1 MEIKNLY
8 RLLIIVGALA
18 YAIYWFMP
26 YSYGYLDSETG
37 SLLAY
42 GGYGAIYQGNEMLD
56 RVIFGAW
63 MISAFG
69 MFLFRKMARTVFL
82 ILIVVTTPASV
93 LYGVSVETAGGA
105 LMLDIANIADGMVL
119 ALAFFSPVKDEFY

>member
-1 MEIKNLY
+1 
-8 RLLIIVGALA
+8 
-18 YAIYWFMP
+18 
-26 YSYGYLDSETG
+26 
-37 SLLAY
+37 
-42 GGYGAIYQGNEMLD
+42 MLD

-105 LMLDIANIADGMVL
+105 LMLDVSNIADGMVL
-119 ALAFFSPVKDEFY
+119 ALAFFSPVKNEFY